1 MPAVRLRVWFRFS
14 VRIRARG
21 QFSSWA
27 IFLEPSEGDA
37 TTKTFSEFFLFPREV
52 GHNKSNNVV

>member
-1 MPAVRLRVWFRFS
+1 MPAVMFRVWFRFG

-37 TTKTFSEFFLFPREV
+37 TAKAFSEFLFI
-52 GHNKSNNVV
+52 ST